1 LKEALLR
8 RLVPE
13 LLAVAFFLGLAAV
26 ATRPLAA
33 HLETHVVGAGDPIV
47 DLWTIDWLTE
57 HFFQSGQIFQ
67 GNIFHPAPHA
77 VLYSDLSLGA
87 VVLLLPFRHWLS
99 DPVPLYNVAV
109 LLTLAF
115 AGWSFQALVHALT
128 ANRWAGLL
136 AGVLAAFGSHQISHR
151 PHINL
156 LVIGWL
162 ALFLLGLH
170 LVIRGTRLWGAA
182 LAGLSFS
189 LSAQS
194 SGYYG
199 VSALVLGL
207 VFTAFHW
214 RALRDRRTLCALG
227 AAGLLAVLLTLPYLR
242 AYMEVRA
249 QEGLRRPIGMSL
261 SMSFQP
267 ERDLTSTGYLY
278 GRVLGSGGERLFPG
292 LLTLALAAVAFGRRR
307 AETGFYA
314 GATLVFLVLSLGPY
328 LEMPGAKVPMP
339 YLWLLK
345 VPPFE
350 SMRHPYTFAAVATF
364 LLSVLAGFGWS
375 ALRMGARPW
384 AGAAVVL
391 LAVAETLAPPLDLLP
406 VPRGLPAYYAT
417 LDTVPAGPILELPV
431 FAGDSLVWAARHGR
445 PMLNGQG
452 SAFVPIDTLR
462 LDRFI
467 QRHWLRDRPFDADQS
482 KATAFLL
489 ARFPVRYVI
498 CPGSRI
504 GSLARVAT
512 AFNESRTFALV
523 AETSDGSRIYEVR
536 RDAVP
541 PPAAPVEDEADAAD
555 APTAP

>member
-1 LKEALLR
+1 LSGGLR
-8 RLVPE
+8 RLAAEV
-13 LLAVAFFLGLAAV
+13 LAAVFFLGLAVV

-33 HLETHVVGAGDPIV
+33 HLGTHLVGAGDPVV
-47 DLWTIDWLTE
+47 DLWTINWLTR
-57 HFFQSGQIFQ
+57 HFFQSSQVFQ

-77 VLYSDLSLGA
+77 VLYSDLSMGA
-87 VVLLLPFRHWLS
+87 VVLLLPFRHWLA
-99 DPVPLYNVAV
+99 DPVPLYNAGV

-115 AGWSFQALVHALT
+115 AGWAFHALVHALT
-128 ANRWAGLL
+128 GNRWAGLL
-136 AGVLAAFGSHQISHR
+136 SGVLAAFGSHQLSHR

-156 LVIGWL
+156 LIIGWL

-170 LVIRGTRLWGAA
+170 LVIRGRRLQGAA
-182 LAGLSFS
+182 LAGVSFA

-199 VSALVLGL
+199 VSALVLAL
-207 VFTAFHW
+207 VFAAFHG
-214 RALRDRRTLCALG
+214 RALRDRRTLG
-227 AAGLLAVLLTLPYLR
+227 AMAGATLLATLLTLPYLR
-242 AYMEVRA
+242 AYMEVRS

-267 ERDLTSTGYLY
+267 ERDLTSAGYLY

-292 LLTLALAAVAFGRRR
+292 LLTLVLAAVALRRR
-307 AETGFYA
+307 RPETAYYV
-314 GATLVFLVLSLGPY
+314 GAALVFLVLSLGPY
-328 LEMPGAKVPMP
+328 LEMPGRKVPLP

-345 VPPFE
+345 VPSFE

-375 ALRMGARPW
+375 ALRIGSKPW

-391 LAVAETLAPPLDLLP
+391 IAVAETLAPPLDLLP
-406 VPRGLPAYYAT
+406 VPRGLPGYYAT
-417 LDTVPAGPILELPV
+417 LDTLPGGPILEIPV
-431 FAGDSLVWAARHGR
+431 FAGDSLVWAARHGG
-445 PMLNGQG
+445 PTLNGQG

-489 ARFPVRYVI
+489 AKFPVRYLI
-498 CPGSRI
+498 CPGPRM
-504 GSLARVAT
+504 GQLARAAT

-523 AETSDGSRIYEVR
+523 AETTDGSRIYEVR
-536 RDAVP
+536 RDQAP
-541 PPAAPVEDEADAAD
+541 PPAPEDDEAGGD
-555 APTAP
+555 APGTR

>member
-1 LKEALLR
+1 LKGWLR
-8 RLVPE
+8 RVAAEVLV
-13 LLAVAFFLGLAAV
+13 AVFFLGLAAV

-33 HLETHVVGAGDPIV
+33 HLETHTVGAGDPIV
-47 DLWTIDWLTE
+47 DLWTVDWLAE

-87 VVLLLPFRHWLS
+87 VVLVLPFRGWLT

-115 AGWSFQALVHALT
+115 AGWAFHALAHALT
-128 ANRWAGLL
+128 GNRWAGVLS
-136 AGVLAAFGSHQISHR
+136 GVLAAFGSHQLSHR
-151 PHINL
+151 PHLNL

-170 LVIRGTRLWGAA
+170 LVVRGTRAWGAI

-207 VFTAFHW
+207 VFVAFHW
-214 RALRDRRTLCALG
+214 RALRDRRTLLALG
-227 AAGLLAVLLTLPYLR
+227 AAGLLATLLTLPYLA

-249 QEGLRRPIGMSL
+249 EQGLRRPIGMSIG
-261 SMSFQP
+261 MAFVP

-278 GRVLGSGGERLFPG
+278 GRLLGTGGERLFPG
-292 LLTLALAAVAFGRRR
+292 LLTLVLTGVALWRRR
-307 AETGFYA
+307 PETTFYA
-314 GATLVFLVLSLGPY
+314 GAALVFLILSLGPY
-328 LEMPGAKVPMP
+328 LDLPGWRVPLP

-364 LLSVLAGFGWS
+364 LACVLAGFGWA
-375 ALRMGARPW
+375 ALRISARAW
-384 AGAAVVL
+384 AGAAAVL
-391 LAVAETLAPPLDLLP
+391 AAVAETLAPPLDLVAIP
-406 VPRGLPAYYAT
+406 GGLPAYYET
-417 LDTVPAGPILELPV
+417 LDTLPPGPILEVPL
-431 FAGDSLVWAARHGR
+431 FASDSLVWAARHGR

-452 SAFVPIDTLR
+452 SAFVPLDSLR
-462 LDRFI
+462 LDRFM
-467 QRHWLRDRPFDADQS
+467 QRHWLRDKPVDADRS
-482 KATAFLL
+482 KATQFLL
-489 ARFPVRYVI
+489 AKFPVRYVV
-498 CPGSRI
+498 CPGSRM
-504 GSLARVAT
+504 GMLARLAT
-512 AFNESRTFALV
+512 GMNESRTFALV

-536 RDAVP
+536 RDQAP
-541 PPAAPVEDEADAAD
+541 PPVPEDDDPGEAGE
-555 APTAP
+555 PRTP

>member
-1 LKEALLR
+1 MRGWRGRFVA
-8 RLVPE
+8 E
-13 LLAVAFFLGLAAV
+13 LLAAVFFLLLAVV

-33 HLETHVVGAGDPIV
+33 HLETHVVGAGDPIA
-47 DLWTIDWLTE
+47 DLWTVDWLAE

-87 VVLLLPFRHWLS
+87 VVLLLPFRPWLT
-99 DPVPLYNVAV
+99 DPVPLYNAAV

-115 AGWSFQALVHALT
+115 AGWSFHALGHALT
-128 ANRWAGLL
+128 GNRWAGLL
-136 AGVLAAFGSHQISHR
+136 AGVLAAFGSHQLSHR
-151 PHINL
+151 PHLNL

-170 LVIRGTRLWGAA
+170 LVIRGRRLWGAA

-199 VSALVLGL
+199 VSALILGL
-207 VFTAFHW
+207 VFAAFHW
-214 RALRDRRTLCALG
+214 RALRDRRTLAALAG
-227 AAGLLAVLLTLPYLR
+227 AALAAVLLTLPYLR
-242 AYMEVRA
+242 AYMDVRS
-249 QEGLRRPIGMSL
+249 QEGLRRPIGMSV
-261 SMSFQP
+261 SMAFLP
-267 ERDLTSTGYLY
+267 ERDLTSEGYLY
-278 GRVLGSGGERLFPG
+278 RRVLGSGGERLFPG
-292 LLTLALAAVAFGRRR
+292 LLTLVLAALALRRRR
-307 AETGFYA
+307 AEAAFYA
-314 GATLVFLVLSLGPY
+314 GGAAVFLVLSLGPY
-328 LEMPGAKVPMP
+328 LELPGARVPLP
-339 YLWLLK
+339 YLALLK
-345 VPPFE
+345 VPPFD

-375 ALRMGARPW
+375 ALRIASRPW

-391 LAVAETLAPPLDLLP
+391 VAVAETLAPPLDLLP
-406 VPRGLPAYYAT
+406 VPRGLPSYYST
-417 LDTVPAGPILELPV
+417 LETLPAGPILEIPV

-467 QRHWLRDRPFDADQS
+467 QRHWLRDRAFDADQS

-489 ARFPVRYVI
+489 AKFPVRYVV

-504 GSLARVAT
+504 AQLARMAT
-512 AFNESRTFALV
+512 AFNDSKTFALV
-523 AETSDGSRIYEVR
+523 AETSDGTRIYEVR
-536 RDAVP
+536 RDAAP
-541 PPAAPVEDEADAAD
+541 PPLPPEEDEAEPTD
-555 APTAP
+555 APGAP

>member
-1 LKEALLR
+1 MSGWPR
-8 RLVPE
+8 RLGSEV
-13 LLAVAFFLGLAAV
+13 LAAAFFLGLAAL

-33 HLETHVVGAGDPIV
+33 HLDTHVVGAGDPIV
-47 DLWTIDWLTE
+47 DLWTVDWLAE

-87 VVLLLPFRHWLS
+87 VVLLLPFRHWLT
-99 DPVPLYNVAV
+99 DPVPLYNAAV

-115 AGWSFQALVHALT
+115 AGWAFHALVHALT
-128 ANRWAGLL
+128 NNRWAGLL
-136 AGVLAAFGSHQISHR
+136 SGVLAAFGSHQLSHR
-151 PHINL
+151 PHLNL

-170 LVIRGTRLWGAA
+170 LVVRGKRAWGAV
-182 LAGLSFS
+182 LAGVSFS
-189 LSAQS
+189 LSTQS

-207 VFTAFHW
+207 VFAAFHW
-214 RALRDRRTLCALG
+214 RALRDRRTLAALG
-227 AAGLLAVLLTLPYLR
+227 AAGLVAVLLTLPYLR
-242 AYMEVRA
+242 AYMEVRS

-267 ERDLTSTGYLY
+267 ERDLTSEGYLY
-278 GRVLGSGGERLFPG
+278 RRILGSGGERLFPG
-292 LLTLALAAVAFGRRR
+292 LLTLVLAAVALRRRR
-307 AETGFYA
+307 AETAFYA
-314 GATLVFLVLSLGPY
+314 GAAGVFLVLSLGPY
-328 LEMPGAKVPMP
+328 LEMPGARVPLP

-345 VPPFE
+345 VPPFD
-350 SMRHPYTFAAVATF
+350 SMRHPYTFAALATF

-375 ALRMGARPW
+375 TLRIASRPW

-391 LAVAETLAPPLDLLP
+391 LAVAETLAPPLELLP
-406 VPRGLPAYYAT
+406 VPRGLPAYYTT
-417 LDTVPAGPILELPV
+417 LDTLPAGPILEIPV

-467 QRHWLRDRPFDADQS
+467 QRHWLRDRSFDADRS

-489 ARFPVRYVI
+489 AKFPVRYVVL
-498 CPGSRI
+498 PGSRI
-504 GSLARVAT
+504 GTLARAAT
-512 AFNESRTFALV
+512 AFNDSRTFSLV

-536 RDAVP
+536 RDLAP
-541 PPAAPVEDEADAAD
+541 PPADPEEDEADGSDGPAA
-555 APTAP
+555 P

>member
-1 LKEALLR
+1 LSARGRGVLLEV
-8 RLVPE
+8 LAAVFF
-13 LLAVAFFLGLAAV
+13 LALAVV
-26 ATRPLAA
+26 ATRPLAWN
-33 HLETHVVGAGDPIV
+33 LETHLVGAGDPVV
-47 DLWTIDWLTE
+47 DLWTVDWLTR
-57 HFFQSGQIFQ
+57 HFFEKNRIFQ

-87 VVLLLPFRHWLS
+87 VVLVLPFRHWLS

-115 AGWSFQALVHALT
+115 AGWAFHALT
-128 ANRWAGLL
+128 HALTGNRWAGLL
-136 AGVLAAFGSHQISHR
+136 AGVLAAFGSHQLSHR
-151 PHINL
+151 PHLNL

-170 LVIRGTRLWGAA
+170 LVIRGRHAWGAA
-182 LAGLSFS
+182 LAGVSFA

-199 VSALVLGL
+199 VSALVLGV
-207 VFTAFHW
+207 VFAGFHW
-214 RALRDRRTLCALG
+214 RALRDRRTLGAMA
-227 AAGLLAVLLTLPYLR
+227 AAGVLATLLTLPYLR

-267 ERDLTSTGYLY
+267 ERDLTSVGYLY

-292 LLTLALAAVAFGRRR
+292 LLTLALFAVALRRRR
-307 AETGFYA
+307 AETAFYA
-314 GATLVFLVLSLGPY
+314 GAALVFLVLSLGPY
-328 LEMPGAKVPMP
+328 LEMPGRRWPLP
-339 YLWLLK
+339 YLWLLA
-345 VPPFE
+345 VPSFE

-364 LLSVLAGFGWS
+364 LLSVLAGLGWAS
-375 ALRMGARPW
+375 LRMAARPW
-384 AGAAVVL
+384 AGAAAVT
-391 LAVAETLAPPLDLLP
+391 LAVVETLAPPLDLMP
-406 VPRGLPAYYAT
+406 VPRGLPTYYET
-417 LDTVPAGPILELPV
+417 IDRLPSGPLLEIPV

-462 LDRFI
+462 LDRYI
-467 QRHWLRDRPFDADQS
+467 QRHWLRDKPFDADTS

-489 ARFPVRYVI
+489 ARFPARYVI

-504 GSLARVAT
+504 GLLARMAT

-523 AETSDGSRIYEVR
+523 AETADGTRIYEVR
-536 RDAVP
+536 RDQAP
-541 PPAAPVEDEADAAD
+541 PPAPAPEDDPGDASD
-555 APTAP
+555 APAAP

>member
-1 LKEALLR
+1 MKDRLR
-8 RLVPE
+8 RVGAEVLV
-13 LLAVAFFLGLAAV
+13 AAFFLGLAAL

-33 HLETHVVGAGDPIV
+33 HLDTHTVGAGDPIV
-47 DLWTIDWLTE
+47 DLWTVDWLAE

-87 VVLLLPFRHWLS
+87 VVLVLPFRRWLG
-99 DPVPLYNVAV
+99 DPVPLYNAAV

-115 AGWSFQALVHALT
+115 AGWSFHALVHALT
-128 ANRWAGLL
+128 ANRWAGILS
-136 AGVLAAFGSHQISHR
+136 GVLAAFGSHQLSHR
-151 PHINL
+151 PHLNL

-170 LVIRGTRLWGAA
+170 LLTRGARVRGAI
-182 LAGLSFS
+182 LAGISFS
-189 LSAQS
+189 LSTQS

-207 VFTAFHW
+207 VFVAFHW
-214 RALRDRRTLCALG
+214 RALRDRRTLLALG
-227 AAGLLAVLLTLPYLR
+227 AAGLLATLLTLPYLA

-249 QEGLRRPIGMSL
+249 EQGLRRPIGMSVGMAFL
-261 SMSFQP
+261 P

-278 GRVLGSGGERLFPG
+278 GRLLGTGGERLFPG
-292 LLTLALAAVAFGRRR
+292 LLTLALAGVALWRRR
-307 AETGFYA
+307 PETAFYA
-314 GATLVFLVLSLGPY
+314 GAALVLLILSLGPY
-328 LEMPGAKVPMP
+328 LELPGWKLPLP

-345 VPPFE
+345 VPPFD

-364 LLSVLAGFGWS
+364 LASVLAGFGWA
-375 ALRMGARPW
+375 ALRISARAW
-384 AGAAVVL
+384 AGAAAVL
-391 LAVAETLAPPLDLLP
+391 VAVAETLAPPLDL
-406 VPRGLPAYYAT
+406 VEIPRGLPAYYAT
-417 LDTVPAGPILELPV
+417 LDTLPPGPILEVPL

-452 SAFVPIDTLR
+452 SAFVPLDTLR
-462 LDRFI
+462 LDRFMR
-467 QRHWLRDRPFDADQS
+467 RHWLRDRPIDADRS

-489 ARFPVRYVI
+489 AKFPVRYVV

-504 GSLARVAT
+504 GMLARLAT
-512 AFNESRTFALV
+512 AMNESRTFALV

-536 RDAVP
+536 RDQAP
-541 PPAAPVEDEADAAD
+541 PPVPEEDDPSDAGEQRT
-555 APTAP
+555 P

>member
-1 LKEALLR
+1 VSAGLR
-8 RLVPE
+8 RLATEIVVAVFFV
-13 LLAVAFFLGLAAV
+13 LLAIL

-33 HLETHVVGAGDPIV
+33 HLDTHVVGAGDPIV
-47 DLWTIDWLTE
+47 DLWTIDWLTR
-57 HFFQSGQIFQ
+57 HFFESSRIFQ

-77 VLYSDLSLGA
+77 VLYSDLSMGA
-87 VVLLLPFRHWLS
+87 VVLLLPFRRWLA

-115 AGWSFQALVHALT
+115 AGWSFHALVHALT
-128 ANRWAGLL
+128 GDRWAGVLS
-136 AGVLAAFGSHQISHR
+136 GVLAAFGSHQLSHR

-170 LVIRGTRLWGAA
+170 LVTRGARVTGAA

-194 SGYYG
+194 SGYYA
-199 VSALVLGL
+199 VSALLLGVL
-207 VFTAFHW
+207 FAAFHW
-214 RALRDRRTLCALG
+214 RSLRDRRTLAAWA
-227 AAGLLAVLLTLPYLR
+227 AAGLLAVLLTLPYVL
-242 AYMEVRA
+242 AYMDVRSE
-249 QEGLRRPIGMSL
+249 QGLRRPIGMSL

-267 ERDLTSTGYLY
+267 ERDLTSAGYLY

-292 LLTLALAAVAFGRRR
+292 LLTLGLAGVALWRRR
-307 AETGFYA
+307 PETAFYA
-314 GATLVFLVLSLGPY
+314 CAAFVLLVFSLGPY
-328 LEMPGAKVPMP
+328 LEMPGRKVPLP
-339 YLWLLK
+339 YLWLLR
-345 VPPFE
+345 VPSFE

-375 ALRMGARPW
+375 ALRIASRPA

-391 LAVAETLAPPLDLLP
+391 LAVAETLVPPLDLMA

-417 LDTVPAGPILELPV
+417 LDTLPAGPILEIPV

-467 QRHWLRDRPFDADQS
+467 QRHWLRDRPFDADNS

-489 ARFPVRYVI
+489 AKFPVRYVI

-504 GSLARVAT
+504 GLLARVAT

-536 RDAVP
+536 PDQAR
-541 PPAAPVEDEADAAD
+541 PPAPEDD
-555 APTAP
+555 APDAGDEPGRQ

>member
-1 LKEALLR
+1 MKGWLR
-8 RLVPE
+8 RIGAEV
-13 LLAVAFFLGLAAV
+13 LAAVFFLGLAV
-26 ATRPLAA
+26 LSTRPLAA
-33 HLETHVVGAGDPIV
+33 HLETHLVGAGDPVV
-47 DLWTIDWLTE
+47 DLWTIDWLAK
-57 HFFQSGQIFQ
+57 HFFESRLIFQ

-77 VLYSDLSLGA
+77 VLYSDLSMGA
-87 VVLLLPFRHWLS
+87 VVLLLPFRRWLA
-99 DPVPLYNVAV
+99 DPVPLYNVGV

-115 AGWSFQALVHALT
+115 AGWSFHALVHALT
-128 ANRWAGLL
+128 GNRWAGLL
-136 AGVLAAFGSHQISHR
+136 SGVLAAFGSHQISHR

-156 LVIGWL
+156 LIIGWL
-162 ALFLLGLH
+162 ALLLLGLQ
-170 LVIRGTRLWGAA
+170 LVMRGARVWGAA
-182 LAGLSFS
+182 LAGISFA

-207 VFTAFHW
+207 LFAAFHW
-214 RALRDRRTLCALG
+214 RALRDRRTLLALG
-227 AAGLLAVLLTLPYLR
+227 GAALVATLLTLPYVR

-249 QEGLRRPIGMSL
+249 EEGLRRPIGMSL

-267 ERDLTSTGYLY
+267 ERDLTSAGYLY

-292 LLTLALAAVAFGRRR
+292 LVTLVLAAVALRRR
-307 AETGFYA
+307 RPETAFYG
-314 GATLVFLVLSLGPY
+314 GAALVFLVLSLGPY
-328 LEMPGAKVPMP
+328 LEMPGRKVPLP

-345 VPPFE
+345 VPSFE

-375 ALRMGARPW
+375 TLRIASRAW
-384 AGAAVVL
+384 AGLAVVL
-391 LAVAETLAPPLDLLP
+391 LAVAETLAPPLDLMA
-406 VPRGLPAYYAT
+406 VPRGLPVYYAT
-417 LDTVPAGPILELPV
+417 LDRLPAGPILEIPV

-467 QRHWLRDRPFDADQS
+467 QRHWLRDRPFDADRS

-489 ARFPVRYVI
+489 AKFPVRYVI

-504 GSLARVAT
+504 GSLARLAT
-512 AFNESRTFALV
+512 AFNESHTFALV
-523 AETSDGSRIYEVR
+523 AETSDGSRVYEVR
-536 RDAVP
+536 RDQATP
-541 PPAAPVEDEADAAD
+541 PTPEEEEPGDVDT
-555 APTAP
+555 PGTP